1 MRLVRFEHD
10 GSFLVASD
18 SPWLG
23 SQTLVLKDDAVRA
36 LQPIWEANGE
46 LLPVRCAD
54 AALHVFNAT
63 RVIDGL
69 DESAAELVRFRNSE
83 RVMRITKYA
92 FHSEALRDV
101 DCFKIPQF
109 RASPLFLS
117 ERFVDLWSA
126 ARLRGLEFG
135 PSGTGRSTWR
145 ETPPNKPWQPPAARR
160 RDLHRRAMTTAER

>member
-69 DESAAELVRFRNSE
+69 DESAAELVRFRDSE

-109 RASPLFLS
+109 RVSPLFLS

-126 ARLRGLEFG
+126 ARLRGLEFEAVWEG
-135 PSGTGRSTWR
+135 
-145 ETPPNKPWQPPAARR
+145 
-160 RDLHRRAMTTAER
+160 